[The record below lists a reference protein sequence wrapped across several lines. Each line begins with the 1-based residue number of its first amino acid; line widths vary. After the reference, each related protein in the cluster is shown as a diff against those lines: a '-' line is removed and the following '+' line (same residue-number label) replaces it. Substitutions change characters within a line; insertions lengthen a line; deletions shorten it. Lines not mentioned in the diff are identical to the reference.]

1 MDNFSS
7 LLLGFEVI
15 FNTEIIIAA
24 IIGVCVGTLIGVLPG
39 IGTTG
44 GMALLL
50 PITFTLNPTAAI
62 VMLAAIYYGAMY
74 GGSTTSI
81 LVNVP
86 GEAASVMTTLDG
98 HPMARKGRAG
108 AALAITTIASFIA
121 GTFGV
126 VALSFFAPVLSRAAL
141 AFGPPEY
148 FAIALLGLIILSNL
162 VGNQP
167 MKSMLMVLF
176 GVMISTIGLDQISG
190 VERLDFGVDPLLRGI
205 SFTVIAM
212 GVFGISEILYT
223 LTKKKSE
230 DDFEIQK
237 IRIRDLYPTKQEMKS
252 TVMPIARGGI
262 VGFLVG
268 LLPGPAA
275 TLGTFSS
282 YALEKKVS
290 EHPEEIRH
298 VAIEG
303 IAGPESA
310 NNAASSATMVPL
322 LSLGL
327 PFSPPMALLLSGF
340 IIHGIT
346 PGPSLITQH
355 PDMFWGLIASMYIG
369 NVFLVIINLP
379 FVGVFASLLKIPI
392 KILMPIIIIISFT
405 GAFAVNYSVFDLFL
419 LLLFGVFAFFVRDF
433 GFSMAPLAVGVVL
446 GPVLEEGLV
455 QGLIIGNGNFI
466 EMVSRPIAGPII
478 GIAIAVLLFNFITQI
493 IKYFRKGVVQ
503 K

>member
-1 MDNFSS
+1 MDTFSS
-7 LLLGFEVI
+7 LLSGFEILFTPEVM
-15 FNTEIIIAA
+15 IAA
-24 IIGVCVGTLIGVLPG
+24 VIGVCAGTLVGVLPG

-50 PITFTLNPTAAI
+50 PITFTMDPTAAI

-98 HPMARKGRAG
+98 HPMAKKGRAG
-108 AALAITTIASFIA
+108 AALAITTIASFVA
-121 GTFGV
+121 GTAGI
-126 VALSFFAPVLSRAAL
+126 VALSFFAPALSSVAL
-141 AFGPPEY
+141 TFGPPEY

-162 VGNQP
+162 VGKQP
-167 MKSMLMVLF
+167 MKSMFMVLF
-176 GVMISTIGLDQISG
+176 GIMISTIGMDQISG
-190 VERLDFGVDPLLRGI
+190 VERFNFGIDPLLRGI
-205 SFTVIAM
+205 SFTIIAM
-212 GVFGISEILYT
+212 GVFGISEILHT
-223 LTKKKSE
+223 LTKESS
-230 DDFEIQK
+230 DDDYVIQK
-237 IRIRDLYPTKQEMKS
+237 LKLKDLYPSKAELKR

-290 EHPEEIRH
+290 KHPEEFGH
-298 VAIEG
+298 GAIEG
-303 IAGPESA
+303 IAGPEAA
-310 NNAASSATMVPL
+310 NNAASSATMIPL

-346 PGPSLITQH
+346 PGPALITQY
-355 PDMFWGLIASMYIG
+355 PDMFWGLIASMYLG
-369 NVFLVIINLP
+369 NVLLVIINLP

-392 KILMPIIIIISFT
+392 NILMPVIIVISLT
-405 GAFAVNYSVFDLFL
+405 GAFAVNYSIFDLFL
-419 LLLFGVFAFFVRDF
+419 LLLFGVFAFFVRNF
-433 GFSMAPLAVGVVL
+433 GYNMAPLAVGVVL
-446 GPVLEEGLV
+446 GSVLEEGLV
-455 QGLIIGNGNFI
+455 QGLIMSDGNFI
-466 EMVSRPIAGPII
+466 QLMARPIAGTII
-478 GIAIAVLLFNFITQI
+478 GIAIVVLLYNIVTET
-493 IKYFRKGVVQ
+493 IKIFKRGVV
-503 K
+503 